1 MKHRKGYKFLKVVLG
16 GFIQIAFPFKLI
28 GKEKV
33 QPGAKVLCG
42 NHYRLWDIVHMAYV
56 TKDPVHFVTK
66 DELYKSRFLK
76 FFCDVVEAIPVARDG
91 RDVKAVMSALR
102 YLKAGETI
110 SLFPEGGRNY
120 SEEEL
125 MPLKGGSAMFAIKG
139 KCPVY
144 PVMCLHKTTLFRRTK
159 IIIGDPVDLSM
170 YYGKR
175 MTAQDYEDAEE
186 LIRQAMLSTKHN
198 YLDEQKRI
206 REEKRAKKQAKKRG
220 KKTKDGSEA

>member
-1 MKHRKGYKFLKVVLG
+1 MKGYKFLKVVVG
-16 GFIQIAFPFKLI
+16 AFVKVVYPFKLI

-66 DELYKSRFLK
+66 DELYRSKFLK
-76 FFCDVVEAIPVARDG
+76 FFCECVEAIPVARDG
-91 RDVKAVMSALR
+91 RDVKAVMTALR
-102 YLKAGETI
+102 YLKKGEPI

-144 PVMCLHKTTLFRRTK
+144 PVMCLHKTTLFRPTK
-159 IIIGDPVDLSM
+159 IIIGDAVDLSA
-170 YYGKR
+170 YYDKR

-186 LIRQAMLSTKHN
+186 LIRKAMLATKHN
-198 YLDEQKRI
+198 YLDEQKRLK
-206 REEKRAKKQAKKRG
+206 EEKKAKKLAKKKR
-220 KKTKDGSEA
+220 KKGGEAV